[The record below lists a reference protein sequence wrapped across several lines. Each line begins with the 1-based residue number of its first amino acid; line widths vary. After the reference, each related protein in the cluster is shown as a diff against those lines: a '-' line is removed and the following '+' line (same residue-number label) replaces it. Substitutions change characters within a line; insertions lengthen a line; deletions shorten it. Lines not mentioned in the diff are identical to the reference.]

1 MNFVEATS
9 KLIRGVTLE
18 DLAQELGVTRGFLG
32 QGRMDPSHPQ
42 HRSPPK
48 GWEAAVAK
56 LARKRAEE
64 LGRVAARVGTVEAG
78 AKRAKSPRRAAAK
91 KRTRKAAAR
100 RK

>member
-9 KLIRGVTLE
+9 RLIRGVTLE

-42 HRSPPK
+42 HRSPPR

-56 LARKRAEE
+56 LARRRAEE
-64 LGRVAARVGTVEAG
+64 LGKVATKLASAKPRRPAQR
-78 AKRAKSPRRAAAK
+78 KRAR
-91 KRTRKAAAR
+91 KRTGSR
-100 RK
+100 R